1 MKVFKMLAVLSIS
14 LLTLTACEEKVRS
27 VSYYNENPDE
37 MRKMKEKCELERE
50 KGYELEGTLAQNCK
64 NATSVSISSI
74 ASRIRQ

>member
-1 MKVFKMLAVLSIS
+1 MLAVLST
-14 LLTLTACEEKVRS
+14 LVFTLTACEEKVRS

-37 MRKMKEKCELERE
+37 VRKMKEKCELERE